1 VTVEEALTIVDRALK
16 EAHLTNLQA
25 LVFQQC
31 WQGRTYAEIADSAG
45 YDPDY
50 IRDVGSKLWQL
61 LSKALG
67 ERVTKHNVQSVLRRC
82 AQQPETPSLTSHLFP
97 EQTGLKSQLQAAPEV
112 ATWSAIPGGSGKLG
126 KAGYETDETRWV
138 GRDQLIQ
145 ELAQKLLQDCRILSL
160 VGLTGIGKS
169 SLAARLILEPAIAQ
183 AFPVLKVISFD
194 AEPPNFAV
202 VARRLL
208 GEQVTQ
214 DERLQKDPSLLVSE
228 MVAALKLQ
236 PCLLILDMAEEIL
249 EVSDRGG
256 HQFKDPAFAQFL
268 DQVVRSETMPARI
281 LITSQDQPP
290 VFAEGRYPERSHLQI
305 LKGLNELEALELFE
319 LWDIQGTEA
328 LDQLYLQR
336 IAQVY
341 EGHPLAL
348 KVIAGEMRGYPYD
361 GDVQAYWQD
370 YGAEIEAVERLR
382 DSAEPLSAASQS
394 YLDCYSPNLAD
405 LVRRRVEKTFER
417 LYAASPLACLLLC
430 MGATYRRPVERTAWL
445 FLIGDYPPDEQRLAF
460 HTLQRRFLLEAESR
474 DRRVCYRLHNLIR
487 RVALENL
494 PRLAAEVQSL

>member
-1 VTVEEALTIVDRALK
+1 MTVEEALEIVDRALK
-16 EAHLTNLQA
+16 DAHLTNLQA

-31 WQGRTYAEIADSAG
+31 WQGRTYAEIADNAG

-50 IRDVGSKLWQL
+50 VRDVGSKLWQL

-67 ERVTKHNVQSVLRRC
+67 ERVTKNNIQSVLRRY
-82 AQQPETPSLTSHLFP
+82 AQGTPSLASLP
-97 EQTGLKSQLQAAPEV
+97 EQTSIEKQPQPAPEAV
-112 ATWSAIPGGSGKLG
+112 TWFTIPEAGGKIT
-126 KAGYETDETRWV
+126 KAVFATDETLWV
-138 GRDQLIQ
+138 GRNQLIQ

-169 SLAARLILEPAIAQ
+169 SLVGRLILEPAIAQ
-183 AFPVLKVISFD
+183 AFPLLKVVSFD

-208 GEQVTQ
+208 GEQATQ
-214 DERLQKDPSLLVSE
+214 DERLQKDPSQLVSE

-268 DQVVRSETMPARI
+268 DQVVRSETMPGRI

-290 VFAEGRYPERSHLQI
+290 VFAEGRYPERSHLQ
-305 LKGLNELEALELFE
+305 LLQGLNELEALELFE
-319 LWDIQGTEA
+319 LWDIQGAEA

-348 KVIAGEMRGYPYD
+348 KVIAGEMRGYPYK

-370 YGAEIEAVERLR
+370 YGAEIEAAERLR
-382 DSAEPLSAASQS
+382 DSLEPISPKNRAS
-394 YLDCYSPNLAD
+394 LDCYSPNLAD

-445 FLIGDYPPDEQRLAF
+445 FLIGDYPAEEQRLAF
-460 HTLQRRFLLEAESR
+460 QTLQRRFLLEAEASNH
-474 DRRVCYRLHNLIR
+474 RVCYRLHNLIR

-494 PRLAAEVQSL
+494 PRLSAEVQPL